1 MKMRNIAEL
10 HNKTS
15 EVLREVN
22 LREVNEAGYVIIT
35 SHGKAVAYIKKFRE
49 EEIEDFVIEN
59 HPLIRESILNSYDDY
74 IKTGGIDLD
83 EVIKRLE

>member
-1 MKMRNIAEL
+1 MKMRSIAEL
-10 HNKTS
+10 HNKTA
-15 EVLREVN
+15 EV

-49 EEIEDFVIEN
+49 EEKDFVIEN
-59 HPLIRESILNSYDDY
+59 HPQIRESILNSYGDY